1 MYKSPTPPRWKDG
14 TVHDAS
20 SIVYKSTVVVAQ
32 CRAARRGPPAG
43 HSSTERSPSRAQ
55 QHGEVPQP
63 GTAARR
69 GPPAGHS
76 STERSPSRPQQHGEV
91 PQPATAARRGP
102 PAARRGPPAGHSSTE
117 RSPSRPQ
124 QHGEVPQPG
133 TAARRGPPAARRGPP
148 AARRGP
154 PAATMPCRK
163 ENYIFLEQSVTVGS
177 KEVDAL
183 VTKIGEA
190 LQLHNNSGGHQKTV
204 SVSMSCLH
212 GLTGSS
218 AGGVKPAALIGGST
232 GATVQKRTGCCM
244 RLRNHRGSSRAS
256 PYSIPGSNGDQDW
269 DQIKP
274 WNKKRLRGE
283 DDDPH
288 RLLQEL
294 ILSGNLIKE
303 AVRRLQF
310 SAADCGD
317 FPKAVDNVPCS

>member
-1 MYKSPTPPRWKDG
+1 MVQSTTRHPLFTNQRWLLLS
-14 TVHDAS
+14 V
-20 SIVYKSTVVVAQ
+20 
-32 CRAARRGPPAG
+32 
-43 HSSTERSPSRAQ
+43 ER
-55 QHGEVPQP
+55 HGEVPQP
-63 GTAARR
+63 GT
-69 GPPAGHS
+69 
-76 STERSPSRPQQHGEV
+76 
-91 PQPATAARRGP
+91 
-102 PAARRGPPAGHSSTE
+102 
-117 RSPSRPQ
+117 
-124 QHGEVPQPG
+124 
-133 TAARRGPPAARRGPP
+133 